1 MRYYENLAK
10 TSENRLPTRSYYI
23 PVNDGAYTLLNGKW
37 RFHYYTRDVDVEA
50 NITEWDEINVPS
62 CWQALGY
69 ENPNYSNVEYP
80 YPIDPPYVPDDN
92 PCGVYEREFEIVNTD
107 NKTYFVLE
115 GVASSGRVFING
127 EYVGFTTG
135 NHLQAEFDITDFVVK
150 GTNTVRVEVVKWTC
164 GSYLEDQDFFRFNGI
179 FRDVYILSRPEGHI
193 VDIDIHT
200 ENNEDIIIKF
210 DGTADIE
217 LYDNGKMLDKKHA
230 DGSATFHV
238 DNPILWNAE
247 KPYLYE
253 LRFTYKDEVIIQKVG
268 FRTIKISDKY
278 ELLINDVPVKLQGV
292 NHHDTHPTN
301 GWTMTN
307 EEIRYDL
314 EQMKKLNINSIRTSH
329 YPPTPYFLD
338 LCDEMGFYV
347 TLETDIETHGFV
359 CRYGNEKE
367 RRGYDVTSSDWPCQ
381 RPKWK
386 AEYVE
391 RMQRAVERDKNH
403 ASIFMW
409 STGNE
414 SGHGA
419 NHKAMIEWTRARDNT
434 RLIHCEDAS
443 RKADDIKS
451 YNNDLER
458 YVADVHSRMYWPVDK
473 CRKYCENPEKKQP
486 LYLCEY
492 AHAMGNGPGDVYDYW
507 MLADVEPKFI
517 GGCIW
522 EWADHTVIQDG
533 VPKYGG
539 DWPTE
544 LTHMNNFCCDGMVMC
559 DRSFKAGSYEVKA
572 AYQPVRVY
580 YENGKIRVWNRTS
593 FTNLKDYSFEYEVMC
608 DGKVIAS
615 EKTVLDV
622 EPNEN
627 AFLELPCEL
636 PNSCKLGC
644 YLTARLYDATGYE
657 VAVSQLDLGVKT
669 ESIGNISTTATL
681 HDDGKFIIASGNGFE
696 YKIEK
701 LYGTFV
707 SIKVDGVEKLA
718 SPMRI
723 TTFRAPIDNERHD
736 KKMWVRNDV
745 NYAENMDAAF
755 NKTYSCEIVNGAVV
769 VKGSLA
775 GVSRIPYLKYDVT
788 IIIGSDGRIDFNVN
802 ANTREGCCWLPRFGY
817 EFSLCEEN
825 AKFTY
830 FGKGPGETYCD
841 LNNYSTY
848 GMWSSDAE
856 KEYFEYI
863 MPQEH
868 GNHIGVRFLEFDNGL
883 KFIAD
888 NPFEC
893 NVSKYTSEALYKAM
907 HINEIESDGTTH
919 VRIDYK
925 NSGIGSHSCGPELM
939 EQYRLY
945 GDDIKFKFTI
955 KL

>member
-10 TSENRLPTRSYYI
+10 TSENRLPARSYYI

-37 RFHYYTRDVDVEA
+37 RFRYYTRDVDVEA
-50 NITEWDEINVPS
+50 NIIEWDEINVPS

-115 GVASSGRVFING
+115 GVASSGRLFING
-127 EYVGFTTG
+127 KYVGFTTG
-135 NHLQAEFDITDFVVK
+135 NHLQAEFDITDFIVK

-210 DGTADIE
+210 DGSADIE
-217 LYDNGKMLDKKHA
+217 LYDNGRLLDKKHA
-230 DGSATFHV
+230 EGSAAFHV
-238 DNPILWNAE
+238 DNPTLWNAE

-253 LRFTYKDEVIIQKVG
+253 LKFIYKDEVIVQKVG

-278 ELLINDVPVKLQGV
+278 ELLINDVPVKIQGV

-307 EEIRYDL
+307 EEIRHDL

-347 TLETDIETHGFV
+347 TLETDLETHGFV

-367 RRGYDVTSSDWPCQ
+367 RRGYDMTSNDWPCQ
-381 RPKWK
+381 RPEWK

-434 RLIHCEDAS
+434 RLIHCEDSS
-443 RKADDIKS
+443 RKADDKNHPEY
-451 YNNDLER
+451 YNER
-458 YVADVHSRMYWPVDK
+458 YVADVYSRMYLSVNK
-473 CRKYCENPEKKQP
+473 CREYCENPEKKQP

-507 MLADVEPKFI
+507 MLADAQPKFI

-544 LTHMNNFCCDGMVMC
+544 LAHMNNFCCDGMVMC

-622 EPNEN
+622 EPHES

-636 PNSCKLGC
+636 PDSCKFGC
-644 YLTARLYDATGYE
+644 YLTARLYDASGYE
-657 VAVSQLDLGVKT
+657 AAVSQLDLGVET
-669 ESIGNISTTATL
+669 ESIGNITTTATL
-681 HDDGKFIIASGNGFE
+681 SDDGKFIIASGDGFE

-707 SIKVDGVEKLA
+707 SIKINGEEKLA

-736 KKMWVRNDV
+736 KKMWVRNDI

-755 NKTYSCEIVNGAVV
+755 NKTYSCEIINGAVA

-817 EFSLCEEN
+817 EFSLCEKN

-868 GNHIGVRFLEFDNGL
+868 GNHIGVRLLEFDNGL
-883 KFIAD
+883 KFVAD

-945 GDDIKFKFTI
+945 GDDIKFKFSI